1 MKLAI
6 SNIGWGA
13 EKDSSVYS
21 LMRDY
26 GVTGLEIAP
35 TRIFPEAPYDKLEA
49 ASAWAIGLKKRYGFV
64 IPSMQ
69 SIWYGRQEK
78 LFGAED
84 ERQILLAYTQ
94 KAINFAAAIGCG
106 NLVFGCPRNRVIP
119 DNVDS
124 QIGVHFF
131 REAGNYAAEK
141 GTVIGMEANPPIYGT
156 NYINDTA
163 TALKLVEEVG
173 SPGFRLN
180 LDVGT
185 MIANQETTSILIGKV
200 RYINHVH
207 VSEPGLKPIERRTFH
222 RELITALEAE
232 HYQGFVSIEMGK
244 MEDIDQIGHFMRYMK
259 EILEE
264 TEGSSSS
271 PNQRDK
277 KW

>member
-26 GVTGLEIAP
+26 GFTGLEIAP
-35 TRIFPEAPYDKLEA
+35 TRIFPEAPYDKIEA
-49 ASAWAIGLKKRYGFV
+49 ASAWAIGLKKQYGFV

-106 NLVFGCPRNRVIP
+106 NLVFGCPKNRVIP
-119 DNVDS
+119 DDVDS

-173 SPGFRLN
+173 SLGFRLN

-222 RELITALEAE
+222 RELITALKAE